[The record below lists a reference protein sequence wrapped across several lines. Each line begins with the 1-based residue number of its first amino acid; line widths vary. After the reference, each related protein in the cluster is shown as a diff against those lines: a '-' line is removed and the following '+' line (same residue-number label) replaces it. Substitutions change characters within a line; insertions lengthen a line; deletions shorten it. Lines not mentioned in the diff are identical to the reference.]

1 MKIFDELMTRGFIA
15 DTTHEAELIDKLNNE
30 KLNFYWGIDAT
41 ADSLTA
47 GHFLNLIAIK
57 RLQNAGHR
65 PVILVGGGTTLI
77 GDPSGRNDMRK
88 MMTRE
93 RINQNAECIK
103 KQLSKIIDFSD
114 GKAIMV
120 NNADW
125 LTKLNYIDFLRD
137 YAPHFSINRMV
148 QMESYKTRMKD
159 GLTLLEFNYMPM
171 QAYDFLHLYREENCT
186 LQVGGS
192 DQWSNIIGGV
202 ELIRKLEKGE
212 AYGLTFSLLTTSNG
226 VKMGKTAEGAVWLDP
241 EKTTPYE
248 FFQYWRN
255 VEDVMVKTYLLR
267 LTLLDLN
274 KIDEI
279 TNVEG
284 SEINKAKEVLAYEIT
299 SMIHGKE
306 EADKALEA
314 SKALFSSGSNLD
326 NAPTTVIDK
335 SDLGIE
341 WLELLVR
348 SELVST
354 KSEARRLIKQ
364 NGLSLNGEKIKD
376 PYLKVSM
383 DDFKDSY
390 AMVKKGKKVFH
401 KFEIG

>member
-1 MKIFDELMTRGFIA
+1 MNIYDELVARGFLA
-15 DTTHEAELIDKLNNE
+15 DTTHEAEIKEKLNNE

-77 GDPSGRNDMRK
+77 GDPSGRNEMRK

-93 RINQNAECIK
+93 KIDHNAECIK
-103 KQLSKIIDFSD
+103 AQLSKIIDFSD
-114 GKAIMV
+114 DRAIMV

-125 LTKLNYIDFLRD
+125 LTKLNYIEFLRD
-137 YAPHFSINRMV
+137 YAPHFSINKMV
-148 QMESYKTRMKD
+148 QMESYKTRMKE

-171 QAYDFLHLYREENCT
+171 QAYDFLHLYREEHCT

-241 EKTTPYE
+241 EKTSPYE

-267 LTLLDLN
+267 LTLLDID
-274 KIDEI
+274 KIEEI

-299 SMIHGKE
+299 AMIHGKE

-314 SKALFSSGSNLD
+314 SKALFSTGSNLD
-326 NAPTTVIDK
+326 NAPTTVVNEA
-335 SDLGIE
+335 DLGIE
-341 WLELLVR
+341 WLELLLR
-348 SELVST
+348 ANLIAT
-354 KSEARRLIKQ
+354 KSEGRRLIKQ
-364 NGLSLNGEKIKD
+364 NGLSLNGDKIKD
-376 PYLKVSM
+376 PYLKVSK
-383 DDFKDSY
+383 DDFKESY

-401 KFEIG
+401 KFEKK

>member
-1 MKIFDELMTRGFIA
+1 M
-15 DTTHEAELIDKLNNE
+15 
-30 KLNFYWGIDAT
+30 Y
-41 ADSLTA
+41 
-47 GHFLNLIAIK
+47 
-57 RLQNAGHR
+57 
-65 PVILVGGGTTLI
+65 
-77 GDPSGRNDMRK
+77 
-88 MMTRE
+88 
-93 RINQNAECIK
+93 K
-103 KQLSKIIDFSD
+103 KTVV
-114 GKAIMV
+114 V

-137 YAPHFSINRMV
+137 YGPHFSINRMI
-148 QMESYKTRMKD
+148 QMESYKTRMKE

-171 QAYDFLHLYREENCT
+171 QAYDFLHLYREEDCV
-186 LQVGGS
+186 LQIGGS

-212 AYGLTFSLLTTSNG
+212 AYGMTFNLLTTSSG

-267 LTLLDLN
+267 LTLLDLD

-326 NAPTTVIDK
+326 NAPTTVIDE

-348 SELVST
+348 SELVAT

-364 NGLSLNGEKIKD
+364 NGLSLNGKKISD

-401 KFEIG
+401 KFVIG